1 MNNNAEA
8 KMASDQM
15 YFSGWNSDLESSFLD
30 RSGNPDS
37 WDETLNEWT
46 ELTTFRHSETTPNA
60 EAIAKAADLD
70 AKDQG
75 SKPSK
80 PAERGTAEMESL
92 SLPSSTTKDGVVSV
106 TESSDRSSE
115 AKQSETADPI
125 APTRLHPQAIQS
137 SAMCPPHGKILPQ
150 NYEHIFSVPSQQ
162 MNRAANLYGVNLGR
176 VAAAASNA
184 VSNTPASVS
193 IQNALQ
199 GSSSSVASSTYQ
211 SQSISSLANNF
222 RLAHSGTPSSGQA
235 LPTAKAKS
243 TSSQQ
248 QRQKRKKSAPRYIT
262 SSGNSGSSSASSS
275 QPTHRAPPFLLFDSP
290 VELRANFNQ
299 NQRRLG
305 MPVKHDCNSYHY
317 GEAVKGFHPQHI
329 AAEDGGSMIPQH
341 QQRRPEVQLIDGR
354 HGPPANVGRAKNERE
369 QKRAQKITELIDQL
383 GVIMNEGG
391 WKIGKSKYQT
401 LSSCT
406 EYVEHLVKIKEEKE
420 SAVKKLKKE
429 VEEKKRRMEEDKT
442 SQGGRSDPESVTSSL
457 TSSTNGSSHKKARL
471 VPPRKMGSHDMFSFS
486 TNEDSSGEDRTNGGP
501 TTHTFSIDKTV
512 SSASDLTDSNRGSS
526 SNNSGSAGSGS
537 GSRSGSGSTERE
549 QASKELPSK
558 EAEASTSSISSDAAV
573 ASEKS
578 SRDRHS
584 GSESP
589 QHDHKDVVFS
599 TKHRKDRKRPLDS
612 SSSLERSFKLDYE
625 EVFDQSNI
633 PQLIAGTSGK
643 IVSWNQSFVNATG
656 LAESHL
662 ERMTIFSLVQ
672 PNKLSNFFEIAARAL
687 RSNDDEAELTDQES
701 STNDKPPEASTAPN
715 DTNGDENMSKEDP
728 STKRKWNY
736 AAMTLPCIEF
746 PAMKERRGSSNKWE
760 YTDNMNVTMILIT
773 DPDPRKRC
781 FHCTFT
787 DCPGTDGSLGIV
799 TPDLLAA
806 LYSDPERPNLKQHT
820 HNRRKHKRARLQEGN
835 EQSTTRFQQT
845 GHQKRATQ
853 P

>member
-1 MNNNAEA
+1 MNDNAEA

-46 ELTTFRHSETTPNA
+46 ELTTFRDSETTPNA

-80 PAERGTAEMESL
+80 PAERGTAKMESL
-92 SLPSSTTKDGVVSV
+92 SLPSSTTKDGVASV

-184 VSNTPASVS
+184 VSNTPSSVS
-193 IQNALQ
+193 IQNVLQ

-211 SQSISSLANNF
+211 SQSISSLANSF
-222 RLAHSGTPSSGQA
+222 RLAQA

-275 QPTHRAPPFLLFDSP
+275 QQTQRAPPFLLFDSP

-341 QQRRPEVQLIDGR
+341 QQQ
-354 HGPPANVGRAKNERE
+354 
-369 QKRAQKITELIDQL
+369 QQQQQQ
-383 GVIMNEGG
+383 
-391 WKIGKSKYQT
+391 WKY
-401 LSSCT
+401 
-406 EYVEHLVKIKEEKE
+406 
-420 SAVKKLKKE
+420 
-429 VEEKKRRMEEDKT
+429 
-442 SQGGRSDPESVTSSL
+442 
-457 TSSTNGSSHKKARL
+457 
-471 VPPRKMGSHDMFSFS
+471 
-486 TNEDSSGEDRTNGGP
+486 RT
-501 TTHTFSIDKTV
+501 
-512 SSASDLTDSNRGSS
+512 R
-526 SNNSGSAGSGS
+526 
-537 GSRSGSGSTERE
+537 
-549 QASKELPSK
+549 
-558 EAEASTSSISSDAAV
+558 
-573 ASEKS
+573 
-578 SRDRHS
+578 
-584 GSESP
+584 
-589 QHDHKDVVFS
+589 
-599 TKHRKDRKRPLDS
+599 
-612 SSSLERSFKLDYE
+612 
-625 EVFDQSNI
+625 
-633 PQLIAGTSGK
+633 
-643 IVSWNQSFVNATG
+643 
-656 LAESHL
+656 
-662 ERMTIFSLVQ
+662 
-672 PNKLSNFFEIAARAL
+672 
-687 RSNDDEAELTDQES
+687 
-701 STNDKPPEASTAPN
+701 
-715 DTNGDENMSKEDP
+715 
-728 STKRKWNY
+728 
-736 AAMTLPCIEF
+736 
-746 PAMKERRGSSNKWE
+746 
-760 YTDNMNVTMILIT
+760 
-773 DPDPRKRC
+773 
-781 FHCTFT
+781 
-787 DCPGTDGSLGIV
+787 
-799 TPDLLAA
+799 
-806 LYSDPERPNLKQHT
+806 
-820 HNRRKHKRARLQEGN
+820 
-835 EQSTTRFQQT
+835 
-845 GHQKRATQ
+845 
-853 P
+853 